1 VARPSEFPF
10 VPKTTVSLEVGDV
23 IAIPRTDGLWG
34 ALHVVDLRRSGVG
47 SRVSF
52 IAGVL
57 PWRGAHTPTAPD
69 VAGLAVVEQALVGTA
84 LFRGGGLQVTA
95 NAPVTPTS
103 LPNNFRDTGIG
114 SRVQVWGWRAAV
126 GRVEAWRPEG
136 LDGATRS

>member
-1 VARPSEFPF
+1 MARPTEFPF

-57 PWRGAHTPTAPD
+57 PWRGTHAPTAQD
-69 VAGLAVVEQALVGTA
+69 VADMAVVEQALVGTA
-84 LFRGGGLQVTA
+84 LFREGGFQVTA
-95 NAPVTPTS
+95 NVPVAPTS
-103 LPNNFRDTGIG
+103 LPNNFRTTGIG
-114 SRVQVWGWRAAV
+114 SSVLVWGWRAAV
-126 GRVEAWRPEG
+126 GRVEAWRPE
-136 LDGATRS
+136 DPD